1 MSLLHAEYLKLGRR
15 KLYPAMV
22 AVLAIFTLMAA
33 FFTLLFEQVF
43 PDMAEG
49 LQTVTKPE
57 AFEFG
62 LSQVASQAWF
72 PMLLAAVAMGS
83 ELGGTVWATSLTRE
97 SSVVRHVAAR
107 LTAYILAAWL
117 AFVLCIGLWALFT
130 HFFAEG
136 SGAPDAIT
144 WLNHFWKLGLV
155 AAAWSALGLGA
166 VAMLRSVGPAIG
178 AVLAFYFFESLIALW
193 DPYEAVSATAAS
205 IAIFGLEVPDFFED
219 FVPGGT
225 MTLAHAVLVLV
236 GWTAVGFL
244 LTWWG
249 LRRKD
254 A

>member
-22 AVLAIFTLMAA
+22 GVLAIFTLIAG
-33 FFTLLFEQVF
+33 FFTLLFEQLF

-49 LQTVTKPE
+49 LQTVAKPE

-62 LSQVASQAWF
+62 ITQVASQAWF

-97 SSVVRHVAAR
+97 SSVVRHVLAR
-107 LTAYILAAWL
+107 LFAYVCASWL
-117 AFVLCIGLWALFT
+117 AFITCVALWSIFA

-136 SGAPDAIT
+136 SGGPDAIV
-144 WLNHFWKLGLV
+144 WLGHFWKLGVV
-155 AAAWSALGLGA
+155 AAAWTALGLGA
-166 VAMLRSVGPAIG
+166 VAMTRSVGPAIG
-178 AVLAFYFFESLIALW
+178 VVLAFYFLESLISLW
-193 DPYEAVSATAAS
+193 NPYEQISATAAS
-205 IAIFGLEVPDFFED
+205 SSIFGVEIPDFLQD
-219 FVPGGT
+219 FIPGAG
-225 MTLAHAVLVLV
+225 MTTAHAAAVLA
-236 GWTAVGFL
+236 GWTLIGFL